1 MKKLPFYLVFIIFAE
16 LAIAQ
21 PQGEIRL
28 LVRGDDIGSFTAAN
42 HACIASCNQGIV
54 RSLEL
59 MVPCAWFPE
68 AVTLLNENPAI
79 DVGVH
84 LVLTSEWTNCKWR
97 PLTQAPSLTD
107 DQGYFYP
114 FVWPNRNQAGRSL
127 QEAQWELKEIEAE
140 FRAQIEQAKKQVG
153 NLTHISTH
161 MGCAEWNEDV
171 RSMLTALAKEYG
183 LFWEG
188 TSTSWKRFPRVNAGN
203 ADPVEKRIDAF
214 IEALNQLEPGNTYLY
229 VEHPGYDTPEMRR
242 VGHPGYEHVAQDRDG
257 VTKIFTD
264 RRVMETVRAKG
275 IKLVSYAD
283 LQVERTT
290 K

>member
-1 MKKLPFYLVFIIFAE
+1 MKLKLLCVIYFAGHV
-16 LAIAQ
+16 AAQ
-21 PQGEIRL
+21 AQDEIRL

-68 AVTLLNENPAI
+68 AVMLLNENPAI

-84 LVLTSEWTNCKWR
+84 LTLTSEWTNCKWR
-97 PLTQAPSLTD
+97 PLTHAPSLTD
-107 DQGYFYP
+107 EQGYFFP
-114 FVWPNRNQAGRSL
+114 FIWPNRNQAGLSL
-127 QEAQWELKEIEAE
+127 QEAKWELREIETE
-140 FRAQIEQAKKQVG
+140 FRAQIEQAKKHVR
-153 NLTHISTH
+153 NVTHISTH
-161 MGCAEWNEDV
+161 MGCAEWNEDI

-183 LFWEG
+183 LLWEG
-188 TSTSWKRFPRVNAGN
+188 NTTSWKRFPRMNVSNT
-203 ADPVEKRIDAF
+203 DPVEKRIAAF
-214 IEALNQLEPGNTYLY
+214 IEALGQLESGNTYLF
-229 VEHPGYDTPEMRR
+229 VEHPGYDTPEMRK

-264 RRVMETVRAKG
+264 ERVMETIRQKG
-275 IKLVSYAD
+275 IRLVSYGD
-283 LQVERTT
+283 LVE